1 MQNIMMTDP
10 TARFHPMH
18 FDVLIP
24 VVDELAS
31 LLIGARV
38 ERVLQGK
45 EGGGLYLL
53 FHRNRGN
60 SILLLSP
67 ERCMPRM
74 HLVSKKP
81 QSSDEPHPLVLN
93 LRSRLIGSRVIQVAI
108 LNQDRV
114 VEIRFAKDSSAYS
127 LIFEL
132 TGASSNLFFIDAEQK
147 ILSVY
152 HHVSASEHSSRLLL
166 PGSRYLPP
174 QKKEP
179 SLTPQRTAFLDAA
192 YPPNRSAEAYYERLA
207 EQQQIASLRS
217 QIRSSLKKAI
227 VRTER
232 RHAALSEDL
241 RAVQEAED
249 FRKKGDLVLANLQQL
264 KTGME
269 SADLVGYD
277 GVRTLVKLEPRRTP
291 SQNAEL
297 YFKKYKKARTG
308 YPLIRDRMDRTEEE
322 ISFLRAQRTELEDA
336 ATMEALIE
344 LRANLLDRGYLDQGR
359 KGNRKAAITPAAGIR
374 KIIFQGWEIYVGK
387 SASGNDHIIQK
398 LAHPDDLW
406 LHAEGLPGS
415 HVLVKNPRK
424 TDIPNDVL
432 LYAASLAAQYSK
444 GKNAVKVPV
453 TYTRARFVSKPKGAK
468 SGLVVLSQRKT
479 VMVKPGHDERK

>member
-1 MQNIMMTDP
+1 MDP
-10 TARFHPMH
+10 AARCHPMH

-24 VVDELAS
+24 IVDELAS

-53 FHRNRGN
+53 FRINQGK

-67 ERCMPRM
+67 QRCMPRM

-108 LNQDRV
+108 LNEDRV
-114 VEIRFAKDSSAYS
+114 VEIRFARGSIAYS

-132 TGASSNLFFIDAEQK
+132 TGTSSNLVFTDAEQR
-147 ILSVY
+147 ILGVY
-152 HHVSASEHSSRLLL
+152 HHVTASEHSSRLLL

-174 QKKEP
+174 QKKMP
-179 SLTPQRTAFLDAA
+179 SLAAQRTPSLDAA
-192 YPPNRSAEAYYERLA
+192 YPPNRAAEVYYERLV

-217 QIRSSLKKAI
+217 EILSSLKKAI
-227 VRTER
+227 DRAER
-232 RHAALSEDL
+232 RHAALFEDL

-269 SADLVGYD
+269 YADLVGYD
-277 GVRTLVKLEPRRTP
+277 GVHALVKLDPRRTP
-291 SQNAEL
+291 SQNAEN
-297 YFKKYKKARTG
+297 YYKKYKKAKIG
-308 YPLIRDRMDRTEEE
+308 FPLIKDRMDRTEEE
-322 ISFLRAQRTELEDA
+322 ISFLRSQQAELEDT
-336 ATMEALIE
+336 ATMEALIG
-344 LRANLLDRGYLDQGR
+344 LRVNLLDRGYLGQGR

-387 SASGNDHIIQK
+387 SASGNDHITQK

-415 HVLVKNPRK
+415 HVLVRNPRK

-432 LYAASLAAQYSK
+432 LYAASLAALHSK

-453 TYTRARFVSKPKGAK
+453 TYARARFVSKPKGAK
-468 SGLVVLSQRKT
+468 PGLVVISQRKT
-479 VMVKPGHDERK
+479 IMVKPGLEARK

>member
-1 MQNIMMTDP
+1 
-10 TARFHPMH
+10 MH
-18 FDVLIP
+18 VDVLIP

-45 EGGGLYLL
+45 EDGGLYLL
-53 FHRNRGN
+53 FRRNRGN

-67 ERCMPRM
+67 QRSMPRM

-81 QSSDEPHPLVLN
+81 RSSDEPHPLVLN
-93 LRSRLIGSRVIQVAI
+93 LRSRLIGSRVMQVAM

-114 VEIRFAKDSSAYS
+114 VEIRFVRDSTAYS

-132 TGASSNLFFIDAEQK
+132 TGSSANLVFTDAEQR
-147 ILSVY
+147 ILGVY
-152 HHVSASEHSSRLLL
+152 HHVSASEHSTRLLL

-179 SLTPQRTAFLDAA
+179 SLAPLSPPPLDAT
-192 YPPNRSAEAYYERLA
+192 YPPNKAAEAYYGRLV
-207 EQQQIASLRS
+207 EQQRIASLGS
-217 QIRSSLKKAI
+217 GIRSSLKKAI
-227 VRTER
+227 VRVER

-241 RAVQEAED
+241 RTVQEAED

-269 SADLVGYD
+269 YAELVGYD
-277 GVRTLVKLEPRRTP
+277 GVRTLVKLDPRRTP
-291 SQNAEL
+291 SQNAAL

-308 YPLIRDRMDRTEEE
+308 YPLIRDRLDRTEEE
-322 ISFLRAQRTELEDA
+322 INFLRSQRSELEDA
-336 ATMEALIE
+336 ATMEVLLG
-344 LRANLLDRGYLDQGR
+344 LRANLLDRGYIDQGR
-359 KGNRKAAITPAAGIR
+359 KGNRKSVIIPAAGIR
-374 KIIFQGWEIYVGK
+374 KISFQGWEIYVGK
-387 SASGNDHIIQK
+387 SASGNDHITQK

-415 HVLVKNPRK
+415 HVLVRNPRK
-424 TDIPNDVL
+424 TDIPNGVL
-432 LYAASLAAQYSK
+432 LYAASLAAQHSK

-468 SGLVVLSQRKT
+468 PGLVVLTQRKT
-479 VMVKPGHDERK
+479 IMVKPGHDERK